1 MEEIIKKCKQKDISA
16 QSILYEKY
24 SKQVYRTAYILTK
37 SKTLAEDITQ
47 ETFIRAFSK
56 INLFK
61 EGKSFNSWLY
71 TITLNVSKNILKRQ
85 KWVNFFCPLEE
96 NEPSGDYNT
105 LEFTYEHKERDRL
118 MKEVID
124 RLPFKQKEVII
135 LKYYNNF
142 SQEEISDI
150 LAIPVGTVKSR
161 IHTGLEKIR
170 KVIDNNISIMEVF
183 SYE

>member
-1 MEEIIKKCKQKDISA
+1 MEEIIKMCKQKDILA
-16 QSILYEKY
+16 QSILYEQY

-47 ETFIRAFSK
+47 ETFIRVFSK

-71 TITLNVSKNILKRQ
+71 TITLNVAKNILKRQ

-96 NEPSGDYNT
+96 DEPFCNYNST
-105 LEFTYEHKERDRL
+105 EFICEHKERDRL

-124 RLPFKQKEVII
+124 RLPLKQKEVII

-142 SQEEISDI
+142 SQEEIADI
-150 LAIPVGTVKSR
+150 LGIPVGTVKSR

-170 KVIDNNISIMEVF
+170 KVINNNVSIMEVF
-183 SYE
+183 LYE